1 MSTSKIVEMNG
12 RKEHAPRAPA
22 VSAKLEAAQVTL
34 QALEGEVG
42 QAALEAAEN
51 APGAAKRL
59 AGLRSQIADAE
70 RDVDELNK
78 AHELALRLDRI
89 SRAQGTSAVRASQLV
104 AMKSYASERETAV
117 LDICEAA
124 KAMAVAYRKYG
135 QTTLKF
141 LGVKPI
147 GTAVPAMGMG
157 ENNIFGSAIG
167 NLDLLISAEL
177 LRQSAEGATEHERY
191 VLPLVK
197 PTSRD
202 ARLIPPAIEVFR
214 EAQAAMLA
222 SIEGQVQNLDAAE
235 LARATEEA
243 A

>member
-1 MSTSKIVEMNG
+1 MSKIVEMNG

-34 QALEGEVG
+34 QTLESEVG

-70 RDVDELNK
+70 REVTELTK
-78 AHELALRLDRI
+78 AHTLALRLDRI
-89 SRAQGTSAVRASQLV
+89 SSAQGTSAVRASQLV
-104 AMKSYASERETAV
+104 A
-117 LDICEAA
+117 A

-135 QTTLKF
+135 QATLKF